1 MEQASVE
8 VRRAVG
14 AKPDPQ
20 QQLRAPTRILEQ
32 WGPQAWIDMWILDAV
47 LVKHGQPLVAY
58 TLLPMIRLVADD
70 PGDVDARF
78 KAFCLG
84 NERVRWLD
92 SPRERWRKRYGRF
105 VREIEWTFLELRKH
119 FPQDEYE
126 RIVVESSTAIMR
138 VTIGGVLKFANTA
151 LNPGQQ
157 ARYGKKPSARAGH
170 RGNTT
175 RMSSA
180 LVRLIDPSRFAH
192 FLTGD
197 AEVTN
202 VDIAHGQLD
211 ADIPDCAWHRVARSD
226 SLPVPGQLPEQGCLI
241 MCKATC
247 ENVFDGSDGLR
258 IEFEPRLP
266 ETGCTMRIRW

>member
-1 MEQASVE
+1 MEQTSFEATPTLE
-8 VRRAVG
+8 ARTAW
-14 AKPDPQ
+14 Q
-20 QQLRAPTRILEQ
+20 QWLRASMKVVDQ

-78 KAFCLG
+78 EAFCRG
-84 NERVRWLD
+84 NEGVRWLD

-105 VREIEWTFLELRKH
+105 VREIEWAFLELRKH
-119 FPQDEYE
+119 FSQSEYE
-126 RIVVESSTAIMR
+126 RIVVESATAIMYE
-138 VTIGGVLKFANTA
+138 TIGGVLKFANTA

-157 ARYGKKPSARAGH
+157 ARHGARLSASVINRGFRA
-170 RGNTT
+170 
-175 RMSSA
+175 RMNNA

-197 AEVTN
+197 ATVTEVD
-202 VDIAHGQLD
+202 VAGRRLE
-211 ADIPDCAWHRVARSD
+211 ADIPDCAWHWVARSD
-226 SLPVPGQLPEQGCLI
+226 SLPIAGQLPEQGCLM

-247 ENVFDGSDGLR
+247 ENVFDGRDCR
-258 IEFEPRLP
+258 
-266 ETGCTMRIRW
+266 